1 MNERLWVVVPAAG
14 QGVRAGLGVPKQFA
28 PIAGKT
34 VLEWTVSRVLALPE
48 VSGVVVAMPAE
59 AGSPPDSRGSV
70 QETLLRMSEPDRPIV
85 LIPGGTTRQ
94 ESVYLALAALPADV
108 RWVAVQ
114 DAARPCFSQDLFR
127 RVWAVARVNGAA
139 ICGLKP
145 TDTVKFRRM
154 HVSPESSEPG
164 EVVGSTP
171 DRELLVNVQTPQ
183 IFEARL
189 LKRAHQAARDSGWS
203 GTDDSQLVEAL
214 GHPVAFVPGERG
226 NLKITYPEDL
236 DMAEKRLVGDSG
248 GLARNETGG
257 PHTTVTGLGFD
268 IHPLVSG
275 RKCVLGGIVI
285 PSDKGPLGHSDGDV
299 LCHAVMDALL
309 GSLGQGDIGV
319 WFPPGDPQYEGANS
333 LTLMRDMWKR
343 LAADARTG
351 LKIVH
356 IDATVIA
363 EVPRVS
369 PFYGAMRDAIGSA
382 LGISPE
388 QVSIKATT
396 AERLG
401 AVGREEGIAAFAVA
415 TLLK

>member
-1 MNERLWVVVPAAG
+1 MVVPAAG

-108 RWVAVQ
+108 RWVAVH

-145 TDTVKFRRM
+145 IRHREILSGC

-183 IFEARL
+183 IFQARL

-275 RKCVLGGIVI
+275 RSAFWEESSF
-285 PSDKGPLGHSDGDV
+285 PRTKGRLGHSDGDV
-299 LCHAVMDALL
+299 LLPRGYGRPL
-309 GSLGQGDIGV
+309 GKLGPGRYRGLV
-319 WFPPGDPQYEGANS
+319 FP
-333 LTLMRDMWKR
+333 
-343 LAADARTG
+343 
-351 LKIVH
+351 
-356 IDATVIA
+356 
-363 EVPRVS
+363 
-369 PFYGAMRDAIGSA
+369 
-382 LGISPE
+382 
-388 QVSIKATT
+388 
-396 AERLG
+396 
-401 AVGREEGIAAFAVA
+401 GRPSV
-415 TLLK
+415 